1 MNKCNWKDI
10 NYQSRKDD
18 LIKFEKNNL
27 TTVLNVLYAEKEK
40 KHPAYVSKYNP
51 KREKQ
56 VIFLMISSKEA

>member
-40 KHPAYVSKYNP
+40 NILPTFQNTTQSVKNKLFS
-51 KREKQ
+51 
-56 VIFLMISSKEA
+56 